1 MPRRI
6 QSTPWQPF
14 AAYNVCAARACH
26 WCSYLNCTLHAYCCQ
41 ALSRTRFD
49 PHVAYPTHTHETLS
63 SLVCRHTPMFT
74 VSSLVRIAIVADAL
88 RSLLSVLRTSRML
101 PLALFFFWLRGH
113 RLVQY
118 FAYGLRACVARLGVR
133 ALHARGCRRVN
144 SYPEWCS
151 ESFGPPHALRRRGNL
166 THLQKLLDQSYLQYR
181 NTM

>member
-101 PLALFFFWLRGH
+101 PLALFFFG
-113 RLVQY
+113 
-118 FAYGLRACVARLGVR
+118 CVATGWYNISPMGFALVSHGLVSGRSTHEDVDVSTHIQNGV
-133 ALHARGCRRVN
+133 AKASVPLMPYEGAG
-144 SYPEWCS
+144 
-151 ESFGPPHALRRRGNL
+151 
-166 THLQKLLDQSYLQYR
+166 T
-181 NTM
+181 

>member
-49 PHVAYPTHTHETLS
+49 PHVAYPSHTHETLS

-101 PLALFFFWLRGH
+101 PLALFSVAWPQVGTIF
-113 RLVQY
+113 RLW
-118 FAYGLRACVARLGVR
+118 ASRL
-133 ALHARGCRRVN
+133 CRTA
-144 SYPEWCS
+144 WCPGAPRTRMS
-151 ESFGPPHALRRRGNL
+151 TCQLISR
-166 THLQKLLDQSYLQYR
+166 
-181 NTM
+181 MV